1 MSTDAEII
9 AQKEKWRIWNEQ
21 RKKEEIKKVNVEENL
36 QNYVVKLTQKLGQ
49 PAENQKKKKENNK

>member
-36 QNYVVKLTQKLGQ
+36 QNYVVKLTQKLG
-49 PAENQKKKKENNK
+49 